1 MTLAKK
7 PRLPPTLVMI
17 AGVAMT
23 TMTLSG
29 AGAKELVGHEAV
41 VLTRYL
47 DSVGVWTIGVGHTAA
62 AGPPDPREPGL
73 TLTLA
78 EAFDLF
84 QRDVAACVAEVNAAI
99 HVPLAQHEFD
109 ALVSFHYN
117 TGRIASAALTVSIN
131 AGNRNLAGTQFMN
144 WRSPAA
150 IIPRRRK
157 EQLLF
162 RTGTYSNHGKATLY
176 PATAAGA
183 IQWSKGRLV
192 SLDGL

>member
-1 MTLAKK
+1 MT
-7 PRLPPTLVMI
+7 VMN
-17 AGVAMT
+17 
-23 TMTLSG
+23 LSS

-62 AGPPDPREPGL
+62 AGAPDPGHP
-73 TLTLA
+73 TPALTLA
-78 EAFDLF
+78 EAFSLF
-84 QRDVAACVAEVNAAI
+84 EQDVASYVAAVNAAI
-99 HVPLAQHEFD
+99 RVPLAQHEFD

-117 TGRIASAALTVSIN
+117 TGRIATASLTASIN
-131 AGNRNLAGTQFMN
+131 AGNKTLAGTQFMN
-144 WRSPAA
+144 WKSPPS
-150 IIPRRRK
+150 IIPRRKK

-162 RTGTYSNHGKATLY
+162 RTGTYSNHGKATRY

-183 IQWSKGRLV
+183 IQWSKGKLV

>member
-1 MTLAKK
+1 MT
-7 PRLPPTLVMI
+7 
-17 AGVAMT
+17 AMS
-23 TMTLSG
+23 LSD
-29 AGAKELVGHEAV
+29 AGARELAGHEAI

-47 DSVGVWTIGVGHTAA
+47 DSVGVWTIGIGHTAA
-62 AGPPDPREPGL
+62 AGPPDPGHP
-73 TLTLA
+73 TPPLTLA
-78 EAFDLF
+78 GAFALFREDLA
-84 QRDVAACVAEVNAAI
+84 DYVAAVNAAI

-117 TGRIASAALTVSIN
+117 TGRIATASLTASIN
-131 AGNRNLAGTQFMN
+131 AGDKVRAGTQFMN
-144 WRSPAA
+144 WKSPAS

-162 RTGTYSNHGKATLY
+162 RTGTYSNGGKATRY

-183 IQWSKGRLV
+183 IQWSQGRRV